1 MTNPADPQ
9 FPGPALAEFAYR
21 AIHSNLVD
29 LLEDAP
35 PQMVDYIFEQLG
47 GRLTFGALI
56 RAIADG
62 KARLDVF
69 LFDETETPFVE
80 LSVMAGNGEPL
91 QLLQL
96 DGPSVGVDP
105 EYLIGEQRH
114 RLDQAIAAITGEA
127 V

>member
-1 MTNPADPQ
+1 MTNPADPG
-9 FPGPALAEFAYR
+9 FPGPALAEFTYR

-29 LLEDAP
+29 FLEDAP

-47 GRLTFGALI
+47 GRVTFGALI

-62 KARLDVF
+62 RARLDVF
-69 LFDETETPFVE
+69 LDDETEKPVLE
-80 LSVMAGNGEPL
+80 LSVMAGDADPF

-105 EYLIGEQRH
+105 VYLMREQRY
-114 RLDQAIAAITGEA
+114 RLDQAIAAITGGDL
-127 V
+127 